1 MATRTITRLYDSYDE
16 ATRAVQALEAAG
28 VPHDDI
34 SLVGSAHDRATA
46 GEGGTATTDGDSG
59 AATGAGTGATLG
71 TLVGGGAGL
80 LAGIGALA
88 IPGVG
93 PIVAAGWLVAA
104 LTGAGVGA
112 AAGGLLGSLTGAGV
126 SEEDAHVY
134 AEGVRRGGTMLTAR
148 VEEGQAARVESVL
161 ASSGGHVDVAARRS
175 EYQSEGWSRFDPAAP
190 GYTTTEV
197 QSERKR
203 RVRVS

>member
-1 MATRTITRLYDSYDE
+1 MATTTITRLYDTYDE

-28 VPHDDI
+28 VPHADI
-34 SLVGSAHDRATA
+34 SLVGSAHDRAAEGT
-46 GEGGTATTDGDSG
+46 GEAASDAT
-59 AATGAGTGATLG
+59 ATGAGTGATLG

-148 VEEGQAARVESVL
+148 VDEGQAARVESVL
-161 ASSGGHVDVAARRS
+161 ASSSCHVDVAARRS
-175 EYQSEGWSRFDPAAP
+175 EYQSEGWRQFDPAAP
-190 GYTTTEV
+190 GYTTAEV
-197 QSERKR
+197 QTERKR

>member
-1 MATRTITRLYDSYDE
+1 MPTRTITRLYDTHDE

-28 VPHDDI
+28 VPHSDI
-34 SLVGSAHDRATA
+34 SLVGSAHDRAAEGA
-46 GEGGTATTDGDSG
+46 GETATTDTDSG

-148 VEEGQAARVESVL
+148 VDEGQAARVESVL
-161 ASSGGHVDVAARRS
+161 ASGGHVDVAVRRS

-190 GYTTTEV
+190 ALTATDV
-197 QSERKR
+197 QAERKR